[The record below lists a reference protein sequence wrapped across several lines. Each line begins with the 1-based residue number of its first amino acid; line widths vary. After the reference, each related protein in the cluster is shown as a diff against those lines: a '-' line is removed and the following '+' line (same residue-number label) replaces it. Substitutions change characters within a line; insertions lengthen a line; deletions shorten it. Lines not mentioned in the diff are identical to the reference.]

1 VKDANSNII
10 KDRDRLE
17 KVIEDLREQIENL
30 GDNSNS

>member
-10 KDRDRLE
+10 KERDRLE